1 MTLLNTTPIKSAL
14 AAPFLAGL
22 ILACSPLPV
31 RAQSG
36 QNHAAHPTSAQT
48 QPAAPQAH
56 AAGMPGMAGAPMQ
69 ASTNPMMQSM
79 QKMQQDMVAAPMT
92 GDTDRDFVAMMIPHH
107 QSAIDMARLE
117 LQHGKD
123 PMLRELAQ
131 AVIKA
136 QETEI
141 AAMKAWQEKHPAKP

>member
-1 MTLLNTTPIKSAL
+1 
-14 AAPFLAGL
+14 
-22 ILACSPLPV
+22 
-31 RAQSG
+31 
-36 QNHAAHPTSAQT
+36 
-48 QPAAPQAH
+48 
-56 AAGMPGMAGAPMQ
+56 MPGMAGAPMQ